1 MASCN
6 PCVIHKIRLK
16 YIAYAS
22 EAKWLKQLVMSYRE
36 FKADMLATG

>member
-1 MASCN
+1 MASCQ

-22 EAKWLKQLVMSYRE
+22 QAKWLKQLVMSYRE
-36 FKADMLATG
+36 YKTHALSVL